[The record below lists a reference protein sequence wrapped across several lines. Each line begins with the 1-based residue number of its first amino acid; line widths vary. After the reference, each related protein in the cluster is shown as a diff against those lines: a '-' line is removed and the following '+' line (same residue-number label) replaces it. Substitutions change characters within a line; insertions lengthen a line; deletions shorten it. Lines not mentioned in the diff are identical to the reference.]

1 LPGRSRWLAIGA
13 GLLDVCA
20 TTLLLVAVRLGL
32 VAVVAPVASLAP
44 AFTVLGAWWYLK
56 EETSTV
62 QIVGF
67 VLALAGLVMIAAS

>member
-1 LPGRSRWLAIGA
+1 
-13 GLLDVCA
+13 
-20 TTLLLVAVRLGL
+20 LVAVRLGL